1 MQISTCKKSTR
12 LLKPFQS
19 YWRFVISENLL
30 FGVCYLSF
38 EICYF
43 RLLHA
48 TNKQNNSTLPRDIGI
63 LLFWRT
69 IRMPGHARPNP
80 TNIT

>member
-38 EICYF
+38 EICYL
-43 RLLHA
+43 LLHA

-69 IRMPGHARPNP
+69 MSMPGHARPNP